1 MNDEKEKVSGMT
13 IKTAGNKT
21 NVQRVTDVLGDPK
34 PRVFVEKPVVK
45 LVAPPAVPVEK
56 PIVTAEKPAPP
67 KTERMTIGLWYS
79 GEGKEAKKALITD
92 TIESALN
99 GTDLQ
104 AKLTAIKML
113 ETLRGI
119 IRK

>member
-1 MNDEKEKVSGMT
+1 MNDEKAKISGRT

-21 NVQRVTDVLGDPK
+21 NVQKVKDVEPK
-34 PRVFVEKPVVK
+34 PRVFVEKPV
-45 LVAPPAVPVEK
+45 APPTVQVETPVVP
-56 PIVTAEKPAPP
+56 KPAPPPPPP

-79 GEGKEAKKALITD
+79 QEGKDARKALITD